1 MALAAM
7 LGGSLGVVGG
17 LTVRQRRTRCP
28 VDGWGALTSWL
39 HILHDLNTLSL
50 YPD

>member
-17 LTVRQRRTRCP
+17 LAVSQRRTSCL
-28 VDGWGALTSWL
+28 VDGWGALASLL
-39 HILHDLNTLSL
+39 HRLHNFNTLNL

>member
-7 LGGSLGVVGG
+7 LGSSLGVVGG
-17 LTVRQRRTRCP
+17 LAVSRRRTRCP

-39 HILHDLNTLSL
+39 HSLHDFNTLNL

>member
-17 LTVRQRRTRCP
+17 LAVRLIFQLTW
-28 VDGWGALTSWL
+28 VSLAVQTAFALL
-39 HILHDLNTLSL
+39 R
-50 YPD
+50 